1 MSLYLNISYENLFK
15 KNELPESF
23 SDKHSPYFLSL
34 CDAEK
39 PESTHKA
46 ILDAWNKAKN
56 NNITN
61 DDPLST
67 IKKVD
72 SVEEYTSFWNP
83 VVKRPICKVY
93 TQKPSD
99 VPKVSDKL
107 YFDMGIATAEHD
119 IPYNQR
125 AIIDFAASDKAWIFD
140 SAGKKTS
147 LNILCYDI
155 ETTEYTEGNNNVPI
169 DLIGFSSFEVS
180 FTSSK
185 NLDTEDFYFELH
197 ESPADWDDREI
208 LQLESRNREEEIENL
223 KKFCK
228 ILMEYDIIA
237 GHNILSFDNKQIYE
251 RIEYFKSHKS
261 DIMSKND
268 LSLFNTF
275 LYKYAM
281 KDQVF
286 SFGTKQATVNFYP
299 TSFDTYF
306 AARRFYFFLDNFSL
320 KRLAL
325 FLGIK
330 IPNRVYLGP
339 GQFKLDERLR
349 KYNIH
354 DVKEQLGITMLL
366 IQQALP
372 LAFTTGMPFEMLLPS
387 GSTKIWDHMSMIRAA
402 RHRKIFPSI
411 CRVETVSKDIISTF
425 GDHNTKTQ
433 LFNKTRTTEFDDNI
447 NQKSLVRVVK
457 YGEEMPD
464 WVEYPY
470 VIFNKNYKKPEEKIN
485 YHFPGGM
492 TLKPDAELKSD
503 FILWWKVI
511 VADVGAMYPTI
522 LKALNVGADTVRLA
536 NQNEEPDDWIWIK
549 KIPKQFLEK
558 SGVLFRPVSEI
569 EKFAD
574 IGYMLGIKISDKPG
588 VVNLAMTAVM
598 KIIAKVKKNLAE
610 AKKNSQTTED
620 ELKRM
625 QMTYNSLK
633 ALRNAGTHGILT
645 APSVS
650 CRQFNLW
657 AGAEITT
664 KGQMILQD
672 TLETLQKNG
681 VRVVYGDTDGIY
693 LACSNTA
700 RNIPTV
706 LKALDLQHLESVPKK
721 WLCEPEKAMKLI
733 DECNEKWRKQL
744 NYPEF
749 ELEPEIHDAMLFV
762 KHKNYLIWD
771 VKKDKV
777 IFTAKGNNFR
787 GADKPNIAKT
797 SLENIMIDVLKDN
810 IDWINEDLAREQ
822 VKSSIKKHLNV
833 FLSELNLENLNQF
846 DFELLQSVNP
856 PKQYADNTN
865 GSPNIFK
872 RRAIAL
878 EKLVGPIK
886 VSTKFK
892 FVVTRDPLPFIDKP
906 TKTGLKPIDYMY
918 PVELLDDVKKIDID
932 WYKIM
937 ISNYIYGAF
946 GLKGEA
952 EETSKSKQITLAD
965 FS

>member
-1 MSLYLNISYENLFK
+1 MSIYINISYENLFK
-15 KNELPESF
+15 KNEPPESF
-23 SDKHSPYFLSL
+23 SNQHSPYFLAL

-39 PESTHKA
+39 PENTYKA
-46 ILDAWNKAKN
+46 LLDAWNIAKN
-56 NNITN
+56 NNKAIEN
-61 DDPLST
+61 PLST
-67 IKKVD
+67 VRNVNNI
-72 SVEEYTSFWNP
+72 EEYTSFWNP
-83 VVKRPICKVY
+83 AVKRHVCKVH

-107 YFDMGIATAEHD
+107 FFDFGIATAEHD

-125 AIIDFAASDKAWIFD
+125 AIVDFASSDKAWIFD

-155 ETTEYTEGNNNVPI
+155 ETTKYSGGESSVPI
-169 DLIGFSSFEVS
+169 DLIGYSYFDVS

-185 NLDTEDFYFELH
+185 DLNTEDFYFELH
-197 ESPADWDDREI
+197 ESPTDWENREI
-208 LQLESRNREEEIENL
+208 FQLESNSLDDEIENL

-228 ILMEYDIIA
+228 ILMQYDIIS
-237 GHNILSFDNKQIYE
+237 GHNILSFDNKQIYN
-251 RIEYFKSHKS
+251 RIEYIKSEQS
-261 DIMSKND
+261 DILSKDN
-268 LSLFNTF
+268 LSIFNTF

-306 AARRFYFFLDNFSL
+306 AARRFYFFLDNFGL
-320 KRLAL
+320 KNLAL

-330 IPNRVYLGP
+330 IPNRVYLIP
-339 GQFKLDERLR
+339 GQIKLDDRMR
-349 KYNIH
+349 KYNVH
-354 DVKEQLGITMLL
+354 DVKEQLGVTMLL

-387 GSTKIWDHMSMIRAA
+387 GSTKIWDHMSMIRSA
-402 RHRKIFPSI
+402 RHRKIVPPI

-425 GDHNTKTQ
+425 GEHCTKAQ
-433 LFNKTRTTEFDDNI
+433 LFHKIRTTELNDTVD
-447 NQKSLVRVVK
+447 QKSLVRIVK
-457 YGEEMPD
+457 YGDEMPD

-470 VIFNKNYKKPEEKIN
+470 VIFNKNYTKPEEKIN

-492 TLKPDAELKSD
+492 TLKPDVELKSD

-536 NQNEEPDDWIWIK
+536 YQNEEPDDWIWLK
-549 KIPKQFLEK
+549 KIPKKFLEK
-558 SGVLFRPVSEI
+558 SGILFRLVSEK

-574 IGYMLGIKISDKPG
+574 VGYMLGIKISDNPG

-598 KIIAKVKKNLAE
+598 KIITKVKRNLAE
-610 AKKNSQTTED
+610 AKKNSQITEE
-620 ELKRM
+620 ELRRI

-672 TLETLQKNG
+672 TLEHLEKNG

-693 LACSNTA
+693 LACSNTV
-700 RNIPTV
+700 RNVPTM
-706 LKALDLQHLESVPKK
+706 LKALGLQYLSGEPKK
-721 WLCEPEKAMKLI
+721 WLYEPEKAMKLI

-744 NYPEF
+744 NYHEF

-787 GADKPNIAKT
+787 GADKPNIAKF

-810 IDWINEDLAREQ
+810 VDWIDEDLAKDQ
-822 VKSSIKKHLNV
+822 VKSSIKKHLDGL
-833 FLSELNLENLNQF
+833 LSSLNLEHLNKF
-846 DFELLQSVNP
+846 DFELLQSVKP
-856 PKQYADNTN
+856 PKQYADNPN

-878 EKLVGPIK
+878 EKLVGHIK

-946 GLKGEA
+946 GLKELSNEA
-952 EETSKSKQITLAD
+952 SKSKQVTLKD
-965 FS
+965 FF